1 MKITTQKIGLVRLS
15 VFFFLEE
22 ITPVP
27 TFKVKLIHI
36 NTELTFLLLWYFLS
50 LYIRYISAQYYL
62 LKINDY
68 FFLKIKN
75 RGHG

>member
-15 VFFFLEE
+15 VFFSDV

-27 TFKVKLIHI
+27 KFKVKLIHI
-36 NTELTFLLLWYFLS
+36 NIELTLCLWYFLS

-75 RGHG
+75 REHG